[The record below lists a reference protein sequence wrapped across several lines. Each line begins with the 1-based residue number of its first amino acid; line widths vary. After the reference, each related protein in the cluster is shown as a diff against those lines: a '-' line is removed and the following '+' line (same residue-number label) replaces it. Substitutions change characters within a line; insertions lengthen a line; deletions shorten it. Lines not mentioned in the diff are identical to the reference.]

1 MKNIRSSLIV
11 IAISMLLTGAFFL
24 TGSVDEAFADAAIDV
39 SGAEPGLYIG
49 SSAVTDENCSGEG
62 WRYDSSK
69 NELTLS
75 NFNYSGEGISFKDSY
90 RENCRA
96 SILSIGNVT
105 IRLEGDSV
113 ICTEDGGKYNY
124 GICNLGTLQIKGNGT
139 LTVCS
144 GSAEGEY
151 SASEA
156 FHSDSYSYYGRST
169 RYYDFSQGTINVQ
182 DSACII
188 ASAGNAQMRSEGM
201 SSYSLSACDH
211 ASITAA
217 GGEANYSYGISG
229 ESVSAADNAVIKA
242 SGGKG
247 KNSYGINAYFF
258 TAGGS
263 ASVEACGAEADKSTG
278 LSAWGACHVSENAY
292 CTFLGSRA
300 TSDSIGA
307 ECMYFT
313 CTDKAVARC
322 FADRRSANRSAIYG
336 DFRDAETYGDGTII
350 RDLTSSEEKDYL
362 EDIKTPVD
370 SGSCGEDL
378 SWYITPY
385 YDLVIA
391 GTGDMYDYG
400 PEGKSKTPPWE
411 ISSNRIRTI
420 AVLSG
425 CTSIGNYAFADFGT
439 DIVDKVYVAD
449 SVRRIGDYAM
459 KDLMTGI
466 QNADFALPQSLEQ
479 IGASAFIGSTCL
491 SGNLETSSCFSSLG
505 ESAFE
510 GCTALRGVALNGSV
524 DSIGAH
530 AFANCKKLESLQ
542 LPPMLTDIGNNAFRN
557 CRELTRVNMP
567 GSVTSIGDS
576 AFTGCRDLI
585 EIIFEGAPPLI
596 GKDALEGCD
605 ANLLL
610 TYDPSFSD
618 WTTPDWNGY
627 RTYPLHPHNE
637 DGISVKP
644 ATINEEGR
652 IDHICS
658 VCGIWA
664 KRDIFAK
671 IDKDSLTVSD
681 AVYTG
686 AALKPEVNVQD
697 SQKND
702 LIESEDYDVTY
713 TNNINAGT
721 GTAKVTFKGN
731 YAGTLSADFTIK
743 PKDLSGMTASLSTST
758 YTFDGTAKKPAVTIS
773 GLTSGT
779 DFTVVYKNNTNA
791 GKATVTITGKGNYC
805 GSFST
810 TFTIKPADITKK
822 TITLSATALAY
833 TGKVRKPTVKVSGL
847 TTADYTV
854 TYSNASSKNVG
865 TYKVTVKGKRNYTGS
880 KTLSYKINPKAT
892 TISKLTAGSKCFTA
906 KWTKVSAQATGYQI
920 QYSTSSTFA
929 SGNKTVKITSY
940 STTSK
945 KVSSLTAK
953 KKYYVRIRTYKTVSS
968 TTYYSA
974 WSAKKAVTTLK

>member
-39 SGAEPGLYIG
+39 SEAEPGLYIG
-49 SSAVTDENCSGEG
+49 SSAVTDENCFGEG

-124 GICNLGTLQIKGNGT
+124 GICNLGTLQIKGSGT

-169 RYYDFSQGTINVQ
+169 RYYDYSQGTINVQ

-217 GGEANYSYGISG
+217 GGEANYSYGIDG
-229 ESVSAADNAVIKA
+229 ESVSAADNAAIKA
-242 SGGKG
+242 SG
-247 KNSYGINAYFF
+247 
-258 TAGGS
+258 
-263 ASVEACGAEADKSTG
+263 AEADTSTG
-278 LSAWGACHVSENAY
+278 LSAWGCSVSENAD
-292 CTFLGSRA
+292 CTFTGSRA
-300 TSDSIGA
+300 TSDSIGV
-307 ECMYFT
+307 ECAYLA
-313 CTDKAVARC
+313 CTNKAVVRC
-322 FADRRSANRSAIYG
+322 FADRRSTRRNAIAG
-336 DFRDAETYGDGTII
+336 EFGDAEIHGDGTII
-350 RDLTSSEEKDYL
+350 CDLTSSEEKDYL
-362 EDIKTPVD
+362 EDIKRPVD
-370 SGSCGEDL
+370 SGSCGENL

-400 PEGKSKTPPWE
+400 PGGKSKTPPWE

-439 DIVDKVYVAD
+439 GIVDKVYVAD
-449 SVRRIGDYAM
+449 GVRRIGDYAM
-459 KDLMTGI
+459 KELMTGA
-466 QNADFALPQSLEQ
+466 QNAAFALPRSLEQ
-479 IGASAFIGSTCL
+479 IGASAFIDNTCL
-491 SGNLETSSCFSSLG
+491 SGNLETSSCFNSLG

-510 GCTALRGVALNGSV
+510 GCTDLRGIALNGSV
-524 DSIGAH
+524 DTIGAY

-542 LPPMLTDIGNNAFRN
+542 LPPMLTDIGSNAFRN

-596 GKDALEGCD
+596 GKDVLEGCD

-686 AALKPEVNVQD
+686 AALKPAVNVQD

-743 PKDLSGMTASLSTST
+743 PKDLSGMTANLSTST
-758 YTFDGTAKKPAVTIS
+758 YTFDGAAKKPAVTIS

-779 DFTVVYKNNTNA
+779 DFTVAYKNNTNA

-892 TISKLTAGSKCFTA
+892 TISKLTAGSKCFTV
-906 KWTKVSAQATGYQI
+906 KWAKVSAQATGYQI

-929 SGNKTVKITSY
+929 RGNKTVKITSY

-953 KKYYVRIRTYKTVSS
+953 KKYYVRIRTYKTVGS